1 MNEKKQSTD
10 TRTEMNK
17 TFELSDEDFKVAVLK
32 LLQRVIINSL
42 KQSKMLLN

>member
-1 MNEKKQSTD
+1 MNKKKQSTD

-17 TFELSDEDFKVAVLK
+17 TFELDEDFKVAVLK

-42 KQSKMLLN
+42 KHSKIFLN